1 MSRHVHRPRI
11 FVSLLAAAVLAAA
24 LGAAGAQAGGSSR
37 PPTWLKQWTPSGTNS
52 FEGGVVAR
60 AGTGDLFVAGLRY
73 RSSAGRYDL
82 CVARYAAS
90 GARKWVRTLTTPAGD
105 YEVNAVAADAAG
117 NVIVVGNVMTPAH
130 GLDWLV
136 GKWSRGGKLLWTRQ
150 RDGTAH
156 LKDNALSVAVA
167 ADRSMVVVGTV
178 NDAGTNDDGLIVKY
192 SPNGKVLWQHLIDGA
207 SHSYDALNSVALD
220 AAGNAYAAGFDYV
233 AARAD
238 DALLI
243 RYSPKGRA
251 QWTRRWGDPNRQD
264 WFSSVAVR
272 GGYVAAAGITEND
285 PNPANWENRGLLVK
299 CATAHG
305 TLKWARQFENP
316 TDPLR
321 GTTWTLVGIDAK
333 GRVAVAGWTATSAV
347 PGEDAWATTVY
358 SATGV
363 QGAVQTAQGTNATDN
378 RPVALLSTAGGTVF
392 VTGYLANSGAS
403 MDLYTV
409 ALSPTGV
416 TKWTSILDDPT
427 HGSDAGFGLAA
438 SPTALYVGG
447 EYYASLALLKYA
459 R

>member
-1 MSRHVHRPRI
+1 MSRHVHRPRV
-11 FVSLLAAAVLAAA
+11 FVALLAAALLAAA

-37 PPTWLKQWTPSGTNS
+37 PPTWLKQWTPSGTDW
-52 FEGGVVAR
+52 FQGGVVAR
-60 AGTGDLFVAGLRY
+60 AGTGDLFVAGIRY
-73 RSSAGRYDL
+73 RSSTGHYDL
-82 CVARYAAS
+82 CVVRYTAS
-90 GARKWVRTLTTPAGD
+90 GSRKWVRKLTTPAGG
-105 YEVNAVAADAAG
+105 YQVNAVAADAAG
-117 NVIVVGNVMTPAH
+117 NVIVIGNVATPAH

-178 NDAGTNDDGLIVKY
+178 GDAGTYDDGLIVKY
-192 SPNGKVLWQHLIDGA
+192 SPKGKVLWQHLIDGA
-207 SHSYDALNSVALD
+207 SHSFDALNSVALD
-220 AAGNAYAAGFDYV
+220 AAGNAYAAGFDFTS
-233 AARAD
+233 AGAD

-251 QWTRRWGDPNRQD
+251 QWTQRLGVPSKQD

-285 PNPANWENRGLLVK
+285 PDPANWETRGLVAK
-299 CATAHG
+299 YATAHG
-305 TLKWARQFENP
+305 TRKWVRRFKNP

-321 GTTWTLVGIDAK
+321 AATWTLVGIDPK
-333 GRVAVAGWTATSAV
+333 GRVAAAGWIATSAV

-358 SATGV
+358 SAAGAPGSV
-363 QGAVQTAQGTNATDN
+363 QIAQGTNATGN
-378 RPVALLSTAGGTVF
+378 RPEALLSTTSGTVF
-392 VTGYLANSGAS
+392 VTGYLANSGETQ
-403 MDLYTV
+403 DLYTM

-416 TKWTSILDDPT
+416 LRWASILHDPA
-427 HGSDAGFGLAA
+427 HGSDDGYGLAA
-438 SPTALYVGG
+438 TSKALYVGG
-447 EYYASLALLKYA
+447 EYYRSLALLEYA